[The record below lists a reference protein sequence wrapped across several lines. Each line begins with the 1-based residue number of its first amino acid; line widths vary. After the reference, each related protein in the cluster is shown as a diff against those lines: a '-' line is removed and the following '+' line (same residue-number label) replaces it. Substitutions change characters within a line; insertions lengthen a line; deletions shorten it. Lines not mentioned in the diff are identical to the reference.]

1 MKTKKKIWCCLF
13 SLLWMFVLIFPVMA
27 SEIPDIPTERQKPL
41 LVDEAGLLSE
51 EESSTLINKLEEIS
65 QRQKNEVAVVTVN
78 SLEGKTAEA
87 YADDYYDY
95 NGYGYGENDDGLLL
109 LVSMGE
115 REWAVTT
122 YGYCH
127 TVAFTDAGLDYIS
140 SEFRRKLSSG
150 EYAKAF
156 DCFADLCDDFLTQ
169 AATGEPYDV
178 DNMPKGKVS
187 PFWLYTDLVV
197 AFFIS
202 FGIVKGKSRNL
213 KSVKKQESAKAYER
227 RGSLSLRRSTDSFV
241 NRIVT
246 QKTIRNEKNSPS
258 GSSGGSSSHISS
270 SGRSHG
276 GTSGKF

>member
-156 DCFADLCDDFLTQ
+156 DCFAGLRDDFLTQ

-202 FGIVKGKSRNL
+202 FGIVKGKARNL

-227 RGSLSLRRSTDSFV
+227 GGSLSLRRSTDSFV

-246 QKTIRNEKNSPS
+246 QKTIRNEKNSSS

>member
-1 MKTKKKIWCCLF
+1 M
-13 SLLWMFVLIFPVMA
+13 
-27 SEIPDIPTERQKPL
+27 
-41 LVDEAGLLSE
+41 
-51 EESSTLINKLEEIS
+51 
-65 QRQKNEVAVVTVN
+65 
-78 SLEGKTAEA
+78 
-87 YADDYYDY
+87 
-95 NGYGYGENDDGLLL
+95 
-109 LVSMGE
+109 
-115 REWAVTT
+115 
-122 YGYCH
+122 
-127 TVAFTDAGLDYIS
+127 
-140 SEFRRKLSSG
+140 
-150 EYAKAF
+150 
-156 DCFADLCDDFLTQ
+156 TQ

-246 QKTIRNEKNSPS
+246 QKTIRNEKNSSS

>member
-51 EESSTLINKLEEIS
+51 EERSTLINKLEEIS

-169 AATGEPYDV
+169 VATGEPYDV

-246 QKTIRNEKNSPS
+246 QKTIRNEKNSSS

>member
-1 MKTKKKIWCCLF
+1 MKTKKKKWCCLF

-27 SEIPDIPTERQKPL
+27 SEIPDIPTEGQKPL

-246 QKTIRNEKNSPS
+246 QKTIRNEKNSSS

>member
-13 SLLWMFVLIFPVMA
+13 SLLWIFVLIFSVMA
-27 SEIPDIPTERQKPL
+27 SDMPEIPTERQKPL

-65 QRQKNEVAVVTVN
+65 QRQENEVAVVTVN

-115 REWAVTT
+115 REWAITT

-140 SEFRRKLSSG
+140 SEFQGKLSSG

-156 DCFADLCDDFLTQ
+156 ECFADLCDDFLTQ

-202 FGIVKGKSRNL
+202 FRIVKGKSRNL

-227 RGSLSLRRSTDSFV
+227 SGSLSLRRSTDSFV

-246 QKTIRNEKNSPS
+246 QRTIKNEKDSSS
-258 GSSGGSSSHISS
+258 GSSGGSSSHTSS

-276 GTSGKF
+276 GSSGKF

>member
-246 QKTIRNEKNSPS
+246 QKTIQNEKNSS
-258 GSSGGSSSHISS
+258 SDSSGGSSSHISS

>member
-156 DCFADLCDDFLTQ
+156 DCFVDLCDDFLTQ

-246 QKTIRNEKNSPS
+246 QKTIRNEKNSSS

>member
-156 DCFADLCDDFLTQ
+156 GCFADLCDDFLTQ

-246 QKTIRNEKNSPS
+246 QKTIRNEKNSSS

>member
-246 QKTIRNEKNSPS
+246 QKTIRHEKNSSS

>member
-1 MKTKKKIWCCLF
+1 
-13 SLLWMFVLIFPVMA
+13 MFVLIFPVMA

-213 KSVKKQESAKAYER
+213 KSIKKQESAKAYER

-246 QKTIRNEKNSPS
+246 QKTIRNEKNSSS

>member
-13 SLLWMFVLIFPVMA
+13 SLFWMFVLIFPVMA

-246 QKTIRNEKNSPS
+246 QKTIRNEKNSSS

>member
-95 NGYGYGENDDGLLL
+95 NGYGYGEKDHGLLL

-246 QKTIRNEKNSPS
+246 QKTIRNEKNSSS

>member
-156 DCFADLCDDFLTQ
+156 DCFAGLCDDFLTQ

-213 KSVKKQESAKAYER
+213 KSIKKQESAKAYER

-246 QKTIRNEKNSPS
+246 QKTIRNEKNSSS

>member
-202 FGIVKGKSRNL
+202 FGIVKVKARNL
-213 KSVKKQESAKAYER
+213 KSVKKQESAKAYD
-227 RGSLSLRRSTDSFV
+227 RGGG
-241 NRIVT
+241 IVT
-246 QKTIRNEKNSPS
+246 AKIDGQFCQQNCYAKNNP
-258 GSSGGSSSHISS
+258 
-270 SGRSHG
+270 
-276 GTSGKF
+276 K